1 MRGLADEPAGL
12 VTMFAF
18 ESEAFWLNVTN
29 AVLGLAVFALCVV
42 VAWSATQEILSSKH
56 GRPV

>member
-1 MRGLADEPAGL
+1 
-12 VTMFAF
+12 MFAF

-42 VAWSATQEILSSKH
+42 VAWSATKEILSSKH